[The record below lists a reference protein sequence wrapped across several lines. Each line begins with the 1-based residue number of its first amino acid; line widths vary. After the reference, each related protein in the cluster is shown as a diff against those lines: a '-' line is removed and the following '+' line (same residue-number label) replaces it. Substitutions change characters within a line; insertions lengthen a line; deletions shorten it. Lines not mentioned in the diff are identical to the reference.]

1 MFFFCL
7 FIFTAKAKLESQLES
22 ARTQE
27 LANGGQANDIL
38 KCVGFDFVLF
48 LKRKSQ
54 WVSLNRIQFLINY
67 LN

>member
-48 LKRKSQ
+48 LKEN
-54 WVSLNRIQFLINY
+54 LNEFLLIEYNS
-67 LN
+67 

>member
-1 MFFFCL
+1 MNYSYVFFCL

-48 LKRKSQ
+48 LKEN
-54 WVSLNRIQFLINY
+54 LNEFLLIEYNS
-67 LN
+67 